1 MSLTSLAFLSL
12 LASAVAKD
20 LIQEPKKSPVLNE
33 VTSQGCFDSLP
44 AERIS
49 GHSSIYN
56 TIGTCADYCKEKK
69 MEVAL
74 LQGESCYCSH
84 TYPPQNSQVDD
95 DQCDHPCPGYPRD
108 ACGGRE
114 AFSVHNIGI
123 NLLPGYDDSENKGE
137 TAAASTVSAPTK
149 SAATTTVHGAS
160 TTVNASAD
168 TEKASATESEQGSV
182 STAAVEEPSK
192 VANSASD
199 SVVPA
204 TPSPTTSTI
213 TNNGAL
219 RFFNPI
225 GNVVRLM
232 RQFTE

>member
-1 MSLTSLAFLSL
+1 MSLTSFAFLSL

-20 LIQEPKKSPVLNE
+20 HIQEPKKSPVLNE

-49 GHSSIYN
+49 AQSNMYNSI
-56 TIGTCADYCKEKK
+56 GMCADYCQEKN

-74 LQGESCYCSH
+74 LQGTSCFCSR
-84 TYPPQNSQVDD
+84 TYPSQDSQVDD
-95 DQCDHPCPGYPRD
+95 DQCDHPCPGYPRQ
-108 ACGGRE
+108 ACGGRD
-114 AFSVHNIGI
+114 AFSVYNTGI
-123 NLLPGYDDSENKGE
+123 YLLPGYDDGENKGE
-137 TAAASTVSAPTK
+137 TTTASTVPAPTK
-149 SAATTTVHGAS
+149 SAATTIAHGAS
-160 TTVNASAD
+160 TTVSASAD

-192 VANSASD
+192 VVNSASD

-204 TPSPTTSTI
+204 TPSPTESTV

-219 RFFNPI
+219 RFSNPI
-225 GNVVRLM
+225 GNVVGLV
-232 RQFTE
+232 RQFLE